1 MLNKAEMQDHAK
13 HQVFTCPSVAFQFKK
28 LKRRAVISSTSACLV
43 VQLGTTIASML
54 QLEVVGWRCV
64 EIGFRDRGI
73 S

>member
-1 MLNKAEMQDHAK
+1 MLNKAEIQDHAK
-13 HQVFTCPSVAFQFKK
+13 HQVFTCPSVAFQFQK
-28 LKRRAVISSTSACLV
+28 LKRRAVISYTSACLV

-54 QLEVVGWRCV
+54 QLEAVGWRCV